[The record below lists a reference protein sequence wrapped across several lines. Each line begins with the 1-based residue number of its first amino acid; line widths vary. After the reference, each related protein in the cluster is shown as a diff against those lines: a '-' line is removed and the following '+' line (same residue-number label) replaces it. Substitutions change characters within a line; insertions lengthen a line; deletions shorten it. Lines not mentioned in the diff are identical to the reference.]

1 MNNDK
6 IFELFINALVLFT
19 ALPVHECAH
28 AWVAHK
34 MGDDT
39 AKNQGRIIGER
50 LVSVYVPFLSRCP
63 DSGFGWEI

>member
-1 MNNDK
+1 MWQMIQK
-6 IFELFINALVLFT
+6 IVKPDI
-19 ALPVHECAH
+19 
-28 AWVAHK
+28 
-34 MGDDT
+34 